1 MENYLTYL
9 ASTEIFEVS
18 LNTDLFETNII
29 NLGLLL
35 VLLFIVIKNFLTDVL
50 TTRKKKIIE
59 ALEKAETRLVDSQK
73 RYNEAKKQLSQVD
86 LVVQEMNNQMEITKQ
101 NIVKSKWNQAQDDLS
116 KRFILAIEVLRS
128 REKKIFSEVIKQIT
142 EKALTR
148 ANLKIKNELDVA
160 KHSEIITLKLEQ
172 LGELNEV

>member
-1 MENYLTYL
+1 MENYLLYL
-9 ASTEIFEVS
+9 ASTENFEVS

-29 NLGLLL
+29 NLGLLI

-50 TTRKKKIIE
+50 STRKKKIVE

-128 REKKIFSEVIKQIT
+128 REKKIFNEVIKQISQ
-142 EKALTR
+142 KALTR
-148 ANLKIKNELDVA
+148 ATIKLKNELDGG
-160 KHSEIITLKLEQ
+160 KQSEIITLKLEQ
-172 LGELNEV
+172 LGDLI